1 MRKLILTFYSLF
13 LIIGALTAKS
23 LTAYFNYGVF
33 NNPTGSPYLETYLS
47 FIGSSLEIKKLGPNK
62 SVGKVEVEFT
72 FTHNGNVINGM
83 KYTIDSPE
91 GDSLRVPNFIDQQ
104 RFELPNGKYGV
115 ELVIKD
121 LNNLINK
128 PFIGKDTIEI
138 DFNQQFISTSSI
150 QLVENYT
157 KSGSTTVLSKSGYD
171 LIPYVAN
178 FYPDNFNKLIFYSET
193 YFTDKIIPA
202 SDPLVMTA
210 YIASYETG
218 SKMNDFAT
226 FFKTTPK
233 SVIVCFN
240 EFNITEL
247 PTGNYYLVNEL
258 KDKSNKT
265 LVVKKV
271 FFQRNN
277 PKYQIKNEDLA
288 SINIEKS
295 FVEQIENPDSLK
307 EYIRCLRPI
316 ANQLEVNF
324 ITKEL
329 PKVDFKTMKQFF
341 LGFWRQRNQVDPE
354 MAWNLYYEKVKLVNA
369 SFKTQIKKGYMTDR
383 GRVYLKYGEP
393 NQISKFENEPSSYPY
408 EIWQY
413 YQVSNQRNNRK
424 FIFYNPDLVTNDYT
438 LIHSDALGETR
449 DDRWRIRLTK
459 RNNAII
465 DLDQDKSNDHYG
477 SKVDDMF
484 SNPR

>member
-1 MRKLILTFYSLF
+1 
-13 LIIGALTAKS
+13 
-23 LTAYFNYGVF
+23 
-33 NNPTGSPYLETYLS
+33 
-47 FIGSSLEIKKLGPNK
+47 
-62 SVGKVEVEFT
+62 
-72 FTHNGNVINGM
+72 
-83 KYTIDSPE
+83 
-91 GDSLRVPNFIDQQ
+91 
-104 RFELPNGKYGV
+104 
-115 ELVIKD
+115 
-121 LNNLINK
+121 
-128 PFIGKDTIEI
+128 
-138 DFNQQFISTSSI
+138 
-150 QLVENYT
+150 VENYT
-157 KSGSTTVLSKSGYD
+157 KSSATTILSKSGYD
-171 LIPYVAN
+171 LVPYVAN

-193 YFTDKIIPA
+193 YYTDKIIPA
-202 SDPLVMTA
+202 NDPLVMTA

-218 SKMNDFAT
+218 AKMNDFAT
-226 FFKTTPK
+226 FFKTNPK
-233 SVIVCFN
+233 PVIVCFN

-265 LVVKKV
+265 LVVKKI

-288 SINIEKS
+288 SISIEKS
-295 FVEQIENPDSLK
+295 FVEQIDNPDSLK

-329 PKVDFKTMKQFF
+329 PIVDFKTMKQFF
-341 LGFWRQRNQVDPE
+341 LGFWRQRNNIEPE
-354 MAWNLYYEKVKLVNA
+354 TAWNQYYEKVKLVNT
-369 SFKTQIKKGYMTDR
+369 SYKTQIKKGYMTDR

-393 NQISKFENEPSSYPY
+393 SQISKFENEPSSYPY

-459 RNNAII
+459 RNNPII
-465 DLDQDKSNDHYG
+465 DLDQEKSTDHYG